1 MTGLLISL
9 AGIFLLCLAWWLSR
23 RRNRRRREL
32 LASPFPESWESIL
45 RKDLR
50 LYRRMPPELREKLR
64 RTLRVIAG
72 EKHFEACGGL
82 DEITDEMRV
91 LIAAQ
96 AALLLIGLKRHDYYP
111 RLRSILVYPTAF
123 RDRGR
128 RRFGL
133 PDDEDEERDIRLGE
147 SWDSGSV
154 VLAWDSVRRG
164 AANADDGMNVVLHEF
179 AHQLDQADGSTDGA
193 PVLSERSEYRDWAAV
208 LGRDYEELVEEAEDP
223 RSNPLLD
230 TYGAENPAEFFAV
243 ATETFF
249 EKPRQ
254 LRRDH
259 PELYRELSGYYGLD
273 PVSWSRR

>member
-50 LYRRMPPELREKLR
+50 LYRRMPSELREKLR

-273 PVSWSRR
+273 PVSWRKR